1 MSLIVDEKALWYLT
15 RSTGLVSL
23 VLLTGAVVLGM
34 VTTVPST
41 SAAWPRFVTQLLHRN
56 VAILAVVFVA
66 AHAAVSVAEAFVS
79 ITPLDVFVPFV
90 GSYRPLEIGLGALA
104 VDLLLAV
111 VVTSAVR
118 RRLGHRAWR
127 SVHWAAYA
135 AWPIAVVHGVR
146 LGSDM
151 TSPIVRWLV
160 VGCIA
165 AVLMAAAARIVG
177 AQQRPLQVP
186 AR

>member
-23 VLLTGAVVLGM
+23 LLLTGAVVLGM
-34 VTTVPST
+34 VATVPST
-41 SAAWPRFVTQLLHRN
+41 STVWSRFVTQLMHRN

-66 AHAAVSVAEAFVS
+66 AHAAVSVAEAFVT
-79 ITPLDVFVPFV
+79 IRPLDVLVPFV

-111 VVTSAVR
+111 VVTSALR
-118 RRLGHRAWR
+118 QRLGHRAWR

-135 AWPIAVVHGVR
+135 AWPIALVHGVR

-151 TSPIVRWLV
+151 TSPVVRWLV

-165 AVLMAAAARIVG
+165 AVVLAAAIRVVG
-177 AQQRPLQVP
+177 TQSRPLQVP